1 MNTFWKDLIYATRRL
16 LARPGFLAVTLMVLT
31 LGVGVNAAIFTFIN
45 GLLVRPLPVAEPSRL
60 ATLAFNAAGM
70 SQGMSFPNYLDIRDR
85 SQVFS
90 SVAAMRV
97 MPMALSLANR
107 SDRIWGYLV
116 TGNYF
121 DLLGI
126 TPARGRFINV
136 QDDGASPA
144 PVAVISYACW
154 RSRFAADPEIVG
166 KLVKINGERFNVI
179 GVAPPG
185 FIGTE
190 RFFASE
196 VWVPFSVIRII
207 EGRDWRTSRGTQ
219 NAWGIARLKPGVT
232 HARAEAS
239 LAVLA
244 AQMRRENPIGN
255 ENFAIHLAP
264 VGLLGNF
271 LRNSTIG
278 ITSAL
283 LIVGAL
289 TLVVACTNLA
299 GLILA
304 QAADRRKEMAIRMA
318 IGASR
323 GAIVRMMLLE
333 SLLIGTAGGIGG
345 LIAAAWASKAIQAWI
360 PSSGVPLAKFTTD
373 WRVVVFG
380 AGVALLTALL
390 SGLAP
395 SLRAA
400 GVDVGPALK
409 NESAGGIRGWHLRD
423 VYLGIQVTVCMVL
436 LTASVSTIRA
446 LQNTLATRFG
456 FDPDHAVML
465 RVDLAM
471 SQYAAKQGLDFDRR
485 LIERIRAI
493 PGIEAAG
500 LANSVP
506 FSVDQSNW
514 GFRAEGRPLAAEKQ
528 VPSASV
534 YQSGPGYLRAAGTRL
549 LSGRDF
555 DERDRDGAPK
565 VVIVNETLVREYLPP
580 GDPIGKR
587 IGAGHDGDWMQIV
600 GVVEAGRY
608 QSIGEDPM
616 PAFWVPLEQSYNSA
630 ATVVIRTRRPEA
642 EVLADARKIVAELN
656 PDVPIFEAQPLSA
669 VLDFPMAPLRLST
682 GALTVMGGLAALLCA
697 LGLYG
702 LLAYSVVQRTREIG
716 IRVALG
722 ARSGNVLGL
731 LVKRTMLLVAAS
743 GAAGIVLSVFAMRVL
758 GQYLFAQAGAS
769 VYGPVVMLLA
779 AIALIAC
786 AVPARRVLRIHPS
799 DALRQE

>member
-1 MNTFWKDLIYATRRL
+1 MSSWKSLVYAFRRL
-16 LARPGFLAVTLMVLT
+16 RSRPGFLAIAILT
-31 LGVGVNAAIFTFIN
+31 LSLAIGVNAAIFTFVN

-60 ATLAFNAAGM
+60 ATLAFNKAGM
-70 SQGMSFPNYLDIRDR
+70 DQGMSFPNYLDIRDR
-85 SQVFS
+85 NQVFS
-90 SVAAMRV
+90 SIAAVRV
-97 MPMALSLANR
+97 MPMALSLTNR

-126 TPARGRFINV
+126 TPARGRFVNA
-136 QDDGASPA
+136 QDDGASPT

-154 RSRFAADPEIVG
+154 QSRFALDPQIVG
-166 KLVKINGERFNVI
+166 RSVKINGEHFTVV
-179 GVAPPG
+179 GVAPRG

-196 VWVPFSVIRII
+196 IWVPFSVIRVI
-207 EGRDWRTSRGTQ
+207 EGRDWRKDRGTN
-219 NAWGIARLKPGVT
+219 NAWGVARLKPEVT
-232 HARAEAS
+232 HAQAEAS

-244 AQMRRENPIGN
+244 AQMRRENPIGT
-255 ENFAIHLAP
+255 EKFAIHLAP

-304 QAADRRKEMAIRMA
+304 QAADRRKEIAIRMA

-323 GAIVRMMLLE
+323 GAVARMMLLE
-333 SLLIGTAGGIGG
+333 SLLVGLTGGMGG
-345 LIAAAWASKAIQAWI
+345 LIAAAWASAAIQAWI

-373 WRVVVFG
+373 WRVVAFG
-380 AGVALLTALL
+380 AGVALLTAML

-400 GVDVGPALK
+400 AVDVAPALK
-409 NESAGGIRGWHLRD
+409 NESAAGVRGWHLRD
-423 VYLGIQVTVCMVL
+423 FYLGIQVTVCMVL
-436 LTASVSTIRA
+436 LAASVSTIRA

-471 SQYAAKQGLDFDRR
+471 SQYTPKQGIEFDRR
-485 LIERIRAI
+485 LIERIRTI

-514 GFRAEGRPLAAEKQ
+514 GFRAEGRPLAAEEQ

-549 LSGRDF
+549 LAGRDF
-555 DERDRDGAPK
+555 NERDRDGAPN

-587 IGAGHDGDWMQIV
+587 IGAGHDGNWMQIV
-600 GVVEAGRY
+600 GVVEAGKY
-608 QSIGEDPM
+608 ETVGEDPR

-656 PDVPIFEAQPLSA
+656 PDVPIFEAQPLSD
-669 VLDFPMAPLRLST
+669 VINFPMAPLRMTT
-682 GALTVMGGLAALLCA
+682 GALTMMGGLAALLCA

-702 LLAYSVVQRTREIG
+702 LLAYSVLRRTREIG

-722 ARSGNVLGL
+722 ARSTNVLGL
-731 LVKRTMLLVAAS
+731 VLSRTMVLVGAS
-743 GAAGIVLSVFAMRVL
+743 GAVGILLSIFALRILARFLAASTDPQV
-758 GQYLFAQAGAS
+758 YL
-769 VYGPVVMLLA
+769 PVVVLLA
-779 AIALIAC
+779 AITLVAC
-786 AVPARRVLRIHPS
+786 AIPARRALRIHPS

>member
-1 MNTFWKDLIYATRRL
+1 MTIWKNLIYAFRRL
-16 LARPGFLAVTLMVLT
+16 RARPGFLAIAILT
-31 LGVGVNAAIFTFIN
+31 LSLGIGVNAAIFTFIN
-45 GLLVRPLPVAEPSRL
+45 GLLLRPLPVAEPNRL
-60 ATLAFNAAGM
+60 ATLAFNKAGM
-70 SQGMSFPNYLDIRDR
+70 NQNTSFPNYLDIRDR
-85 SQVFS
+85 NQVFS
-90 SVAAMRV
+90 SIAVMRA
-97 MPMALSLANR
+97 MPMALSLTSQ

-126 TPARGRFINV
+126 APARGRFLTAE
-136 QDDGASPA
+136 DDGASPT
-144 PVAVISYACW
+144 PVAVISYAGW
-154 RSRFAADPEIVG
+154 QRRFAGDPQVVG
-166 KLVKINGERFNVI
+166 RSVKINGERFTIV
-179 GVAPPG
+179 GVAPRG

-190 RFFASE
+190 RFYASE
-196 VWVPFSVIRII
+196 IWVPFSVIRII
-207 EGRDWRTSRGTQ
+207 EGRDWRMSRGTS
-219 NAWGIARLKPGVT
+219 NAWSVARLKPGVT
-232 HARAEAS
+232 NAQAEAS
-239 LAVLA
+239 LEVLA

-255 ENFAIHLAP
+255 ENYAIHLAP

-271 LRNSTIG
+271 LRNATIG
-278 ITSAL
+278 MTAAL

-323 GAIVRMMLLE
+323 GAVARMMLLE
-333 SLLIGTAGGIGG
+333 SLLVGLAGGIGG
-345 LIAAAWASKAIQAWI
+345 LVAATWASAAIQAWI
-360 PSSGVPLAKFTTD
+360 PAPDIPLAKFTTD

-380 AGVALLTALL
+380 AGAALLTALL

-400 GVDVGPALK
+400 SVDVAPALK
-409 NESAGGIRGWHLRD
+409 NESATGVRGWHLRD
-423 VYLGIQVTVCMVL
+423 IYLGIQVTVCMVL
-436 LTASVSTIRA
+436 LAASVSTIRA
-446 LQNTLATRFG
+446 LQNTLAMRFG

-471 SQYAAKQGLDFDRR
+471 SQYTPKQGIDFDRR
-485 LIERIRAI
+485 LIERVRTI

-506 FSVDQSNW
+506 FSIDQSSW
-514 GFRAEGRPLAAEKQ
+514 SFRAEGRPAAAETAL
-528 VPSASV
+528 PGATV
-534 YQSGPGYLRAAGTRL
+534 YQSGPGYMRAAGTRL
-549 LSGRDF
+549 LAGRDF
-555 DERDRDGAPK
+555 DERDREGSPK
-565 VVIVNETLVREYLPP
+565 VVIVNETLVRNYLPP

-608 QSIGEDPM
+608 QSIGEDPT
-616 PAFWVPLEQSYNSA
+616 PAFWLPLEQSYNSA
-630 ATVVIRTRRPEA
+630 ATVVIRTKRREA
-642 EVLADARKIVAELN
+642 DVLADARRIVTELN
-656 PDVPIFEAQPLSA
+656 PDIPIFEAQPLSA
-669 VLDFPMAPLRLST
+669 VLNFPMAPLRMTT
-682 GALTVMGGLAALLCA
+682 GALTMMGGLAALLCA

-702 LLAYSVVQRTREIG
+702 LLAYSVVRRTREIG

-731 LVKRTMLLVAAS
+731 LLSRTMALVGVS
-743 GAAGIVLSVFAMRVL
+743 GAAGMVLSIFALRILARFLSASTDAQV
-758 GQYLFAQAGAS
+758 YL
-769 VYGPVVMLLA
+769 PVVVLLVS
-779 AIALIAC
+779 ISLVAC
-786 AVPARRVLRIHPS
+786 AIPARRALGIHPS

>member
-1 MNTFWKDLIYATRRL
+1 
-16 LARPGFLAVTLMVLT
+16 
-31 LGVGVNAAIFTFIN
+31 
-45 GLLVRPLPVAEPSRL
+45 
-60 ATLAFNAAGM
+60 
-70 SQGMSFPNYLDIRDR
+70 
-85 SQVFS
+85 
-90 SVAAMRV
+90 
-97 MPMALSLANR
+97 
-107 SDRIWGYLV
+107 
-116 TGNYF
+116 
-121 DLLGI
+121 
-126 TPARGRFINV
+126 
-136 QDDGASPA
+136 
-144 PVAVISYACW
+144 
-154 RSRFAADPEIVG
+154 
-166 KLVKINGERFNVI
+166 
-179 GVAPPG
+179 
-185 FIGTE
+185 
-190 RFFASE
+190 
-196 VWVPFSVIRII
+196 
-207 EGRDWRTSRGTQ
+207 
-219 NAWGIARLKPGVT
+219 
-232 HARAEAS
+232 
-239 LAVLA
+239 
-244 AQMRRENPIGN
+244 
-255 ENFAIHLAP
+255 
-264 VGLLGNF
+264 
-271 LRNSTIG
+271 
-278 ITSAL
+278 
-283 LIVGAL
+283 
-289 TLVVACTNLA
+289 
-299 GLILA
+299 
-304 QAADRRKEMAIRMA
+304 
-318 IGASR
+318 
-323 GAIVRMMLLE
+323 
-333 SLLIGTAGGIGG
+333 
-345 LIAAAWASKAIQAWI
+345 
-360 PSSGVPLAKFTTD
+360 
-373 WRVVVFG
+373 
-380 AGVALLTALL
+380 
-390 SGLAP
+390 
-395 SLRAA
+395 
-400 GVDVGPALK
+400 
-409 NESAGGIRGWHLRD
+409 LRD